1 MLTSYIYGSILKML
15 LGSKAHILF
24 SLCWDRKEDTMFTV
38 KMIMVDECGDEV
50 VVDTFNINDELDADY
65 VEVWESMKI
74 EKARQRYPEAQ
85 RFYFEDSR
93 DLQRLIDAEING
105 LREEDDDDID
115 EWGEIE
121 DYGNMPCDYSGFCA
135 GMSCPQFFKCQH

>member
-1 MLTSYIYGSILKML
+1 M
-15 LGSKAHILF
+15 F
-24 SLCWDRKEDTMFTV
+24 SV

-50 VVDTFNINDELDADY
+50 VVDTFNINDELDEDY

-93 DLQRLIDAEING
+93 DLQRLIDEEVNG
-105 LREEDDDDID
+105 LREDDDDDID

-121 DYGNMPCDYSGFCA
+121 DDGNMPCDYSGFCA
-135 GMSCPQFFKCQH
+135 GMSCPQFFKCQHWLLATTQHI